1 MKRHSYFLP
10 LILLALLSSCITT
23 DFVDEPLGPVP
34 ARFELSHPSLMLL
47 EGASQQLSAQVIAS
61 DGSVLT
67 ASVDFISRNPAVAS
81 VDPDGLLM
89 AVSAGEVWIDVLT
102 TSLEDSLLVT
112 VEEDL
117 GPVPARI
124 DLSHSSIILLEGES
138 QQLSAQVIASDESVL
153 IDVPIDWNSREPSIA
168 SVDSEGLL
176 MALAA
181 GQVWIDVSTPTLN
194 DSLLVTVS
202 ADPTVLAEISI
213 TSSRS
218 DLFIG
223 DTLQFQ
229 AVLRNAS
236 GEILTD
242 KEISW
247 TSSNPSIC
255 TVNEDGVV
263 LALAEGE
270 TQIIASSEGVNS
282 LPAPLTVMVPADTL
296 TRMGSF
302 QGLNGYSVKGTAT
315 LVSIDG
321 ESTLMFDSEFQSSNG
336 PGLYV
341 YLSPNANNASG
352 GVKLEKLQATSG
364 TQSYVIPASVNP
376 ADFDHVLVYCQP
388 FGVPFGTATLE

>member
-10 LILLALLSSCITT
+10 LILLALSSCITT

-34 ARFELSHPSLMLL
+34 ARFELSHSSLMVL
-47 EGASQQLSAQVIAS
+47 EGESQQLSAQVIAS

-67 ASVDFISRNPAVAS
+67 ASVNFISRNPAIAS

-153 IDVPIDWNSREPSIA
+153 MDVPVEWSSRDPSIA
-168 SVDSEGLL
+168 SVDADGLL
-176 MALAA
+176 MAVAA
-181 GQVWIDVSTPTLN
+181 GQVWIDISTTTLK
-194 DSLLVTVS
+194 DSLLATVS
-202 ADPTVLAEISI
+202 VDPSVLAEISI

-229 AVLRNAS
+229 SVLRNAS
-236 GEILTD
+236 GAILTD

-247 TSSNPSIC
+247 TSTNPSIC

-282 LPAPLTVMVPADTL
+282 LPAPLMVMAPADTI

-302 QGLNGYSVKGTAT
+302 QGLNGYNVKGTAT
-315 LVSIDG
+315 LMTIDG
-321 ESTLMFDSEFQSSNG
+321 ESTLMFDPDFQSSNG

-341 YLSPNANNASG
+341 YLSPNATNVSG

-364 TQSYVIPASVNP
+364 MQTYAIPANVNP
-376 ADFDHVLVYCQP
+376 QDFDHVLIYCQP
-388 FGVPFGTATLE
+388 FGAPFGTATFE